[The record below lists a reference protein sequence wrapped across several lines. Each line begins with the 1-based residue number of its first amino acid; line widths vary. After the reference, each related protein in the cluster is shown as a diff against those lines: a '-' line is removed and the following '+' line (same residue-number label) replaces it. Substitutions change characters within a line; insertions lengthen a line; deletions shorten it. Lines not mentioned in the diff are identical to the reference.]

1 MKKIALFILLL
12 FAIVQ
17 VIPGLQAMFSNQ
29 VCSVIFNVDEEKN
42 GEKTVDG
49 HQKFNK
55 EYSDFCQLSDILSQR
70 LTIAFHLTEKILPA
84 PSLEQLT
91 PPPNC

>member
-12 FAIVQ
+12 FSTVQ
-17 VIPGLQAMFSNQ
+17 VIPGLQAMFSDRTS
-29 VCSVIFNVDEEKN
+29 SVIFNVDEEKN

-49 HQKFNK
+49 SQKYHK
-55 EYSDFCQLSDILSQR
+55 EYSDYCQLSAILSQR
-70 LTIAFHLTEKILPA
+70 LHIAFHLTEQILPA
-84 PSLEQLT
+84 PSLERLT